1 MEMRTKLAIGFVLV
15 FLCVIPI
22 FANAMTI
29 EPPEPKYPTR
39 DRIIVPRLF
48 IFKGDLHLQ
57 EDEV

>member
-29 EPPEPKYPTR
+29 EPPEPALWNNST
-39 DRIIVPRLF
+39 LM
-48 IFKGDLHLQ
+48 H
-57 EDEV
+57 ETS